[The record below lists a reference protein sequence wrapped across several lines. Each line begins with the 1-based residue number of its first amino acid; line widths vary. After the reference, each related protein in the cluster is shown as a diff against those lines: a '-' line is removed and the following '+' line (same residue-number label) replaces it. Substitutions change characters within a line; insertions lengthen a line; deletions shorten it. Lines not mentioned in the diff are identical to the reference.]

1 MKGLEIA
8 RAYYEQYGE
17 PMLREKFP
25 GLMPFVAAGLAG
37 SGSECWG
44 FDDEISRDHDFE
56 PGFCLF
62 LPGEDV
68 VDRRTAFELER
79 AYAALPKEFMGL
91 RRSLVAPVG
100 GPRHGVLRTAEFMTD
115 KVGKADGNLSLMEWL
130 YMPEFSLAEAVNGEI
145 FMDGYGEVTAI
156 RERLRRRP
164 EDVRLKKLAG
174 QLLLMGQ
181 SGQYNYRRCL
191 QHGETAAA
199 QLAAVE
205 FVKSTMA
212 AVFLLND
219 VYQPYYK
226 WCFRAMRALP
236 KLALTAELLE
246 YLLTTDNEPDTAEE
260 KSRVMEGIAADVI
273 GELREQ
279 GLLGEL
285 REQGLTGT
293 DVNRET
299 QGRGLTGAVGADLEK
314 CAYTVN
320 DRIGDAQI
328 RNMHILAAV

>member
-8 RAYYEQYGE
+8 RAYYEEYGE

-25 GLMPFVAAGLAG
+25 GLMPFIAAGLTG

-56 PGFCLF
+56 PGFSLF

-246 YLLTTDNEPDTAEE
+246 YLLTTDNEPNTAEE

-314 CAYTVN
+314 YAYMVN
-320 DRIGDAQI
+320 DMISDAQI

>member
-56 PGFCLF
+56 PGFSLF

-191 QHGETAAA
+191 QHGEAAAA

-314 CAYTVN
+314 YAYLVN
-320 DRIGDAQI
+320 DMISDARI

>member
-25 GLMPFVAAGLAG
+25 ELMPFIAAGLTG

-44 FDDEISRDHDFE
+44 FDDEVSRDHDFE

-79 AYAALPKEFMGL
+79 AYAALPKEFLGL
-91 RRSLVAPVG
+91 RRSLVSPVG
-100 GPRHGVLRTAEFMTD
+100 GARHGILRTAEFMRD

-130 YMPEFSLAEAVNGEI
+130 YMPDYILAEAVNGEI
-145 FMDGYGEVTAI
+145 FVDGYGEVTAI
-156 RERLRRRP
+156 RERLKRRP

-191 QHGETAAA
+191 RHGETGAA

-205 FVKSTMA
+205 FVRSSMA
-212 AVFLLND
+212 AVFLLNG

-226 WCFRAMRALP
+226 WSFRAMRALP

-246 YLLTTDNEPDTAEE
+246 YLLTTDNEADSAEE
-260 KSRVMEGIAADVI
+260 KYNVMEGIAADI
-273 GELREQ
+273 I
-279 GLLGEL
+279 GEL

-293 DVNRET
+293 DAGGEPRGN
-299 QGRGLTGAVGADLEK
+299 GLTGAVGEDLEK
-314 CAYTVN
+314 YAYLVN
-320 DRIGDAQI
+320 DRISDAQI
-328 RNMHILAAV
+328 RNLHVLAAV

>member
-56 PGFCLF
+56 PGFSLF

-246 YLLTTDNEPDTAEE
+246 YLLTTDNEPNTAEE

-314 CAYTVN
+314 YAYMVN
-320 DRIGDAQI
+320 DMISDARI

>member
-8 RAYYEQYGE
+8 RAYYEEYGE

-25 GLMPFVAAGLAG
+25 ELMPLIAAGLTG

-44 FDDEISRDHDFE
+44 FDDEVSRDHDFE

-68 VDRRTAFELER
+68 VDRKTAFALER
-79 AYAALPKEFMGL
+79 AYAALPREFMGL
-91 RRSLVAPVG
+91 KRSLVSPVG
-100 GPRHGVLRTAEFMTD
+100 GARHGVLRTAEFMKD
-115 KVGKADGNLSLMEWL
+115 KIGKADGNLSLMEWL
-130 YMPEFSLAEAVNGEI
+130 YMPDYVLAEAVNGEI

-156 RERLRRRP
+156 RERLKHRP

-191 QHGETAAA
+191 SHGETGAA

-205 FVKSTMA
+205 FVKSSMA
-212 AVFLLND
+212 AVFLLNG

-226 WCFRAMRALP
+226 WSFRAMRALP
-236 KLALTAELLE
+236 RLSLTAELLE
-246 YLLTTDNEPDTAEE
+246 YLLTTDNEADTAEE
-260 KSRVMEGIAADVI
+260 KYNVMEGIAADII
-273 GELREQ
+273 GELK
-279 GLLGEL
+279 
-285 REQGLTGT
+285 EQGLTGT
-293 DVNRET
+293 DAR
-299 QGRGLTGAVGADLEK
+299 D
-314 CAYTVN
+314 
-320 DRIGDAQI
+320 
-328 RNMHILAAV
+328 

>member
-17 PMLREKFP
+17 PMLRERFP

-285 REQGLTGT
+285 REQGLTG
-293 DVNRET
+293 
-299 QGRGLTGAVGADLEK
+299 AVGADLEK

>member
-17 PMLREKFP
+17 PMLRERFP

-56 PGFCLF
+56 PGFSLF

-314 CAYTVN
+314 YAYLVN
-320 DRIGDAQI
+320 DMISDARI

>member
-17 PMLREKFP
+17 PMLRERFP

-56 PGFCLF
+56 PGFSLF

-100 GPRHGVLRTAEFMTD
+100 GPRHGVLRTAEFMKD

-130 YMPEFSLAEAVNGEI
+130 YIPEFSLAEAVNGEI
-145 FMDGYGEVTAI
+145 FMDGYGEVIAI

-246 YLLTTDNEPDTAEE
+246 YLLTTDNEPNTAEE

-285 REQGLTGT
+285 MEQGLTGT

-299 QGRGLTGAVGADLEK
+299 QGRGVTGAVGADLEK
-314 CAYTVN
+314 YAYMVN
-320 DRIGDAQI
+320 DMISDARI

>member
-8 RAYYEQYGE
+8 RAYYEEYGE
-17 PMLREKFP
+17 PMLRERFP
-25 GLMPFVAAGLAG
+25 ALMPFIAAGLTG

-44 FDDEISRDHDFE
+44 FDDEVSRDHDFE

-91 RRSLVAPVG
+91 RRSLVSPVG
-100 GPRHGVLRTAEFMTD
+100 GARHGILRTAEFMRD

-130 YMPEFSLAEAVNGEI
+130 YMPDYILAEAVNGEI

-191 QHGETAAA
+191 QHGEAAAA

-285 REQGLTGT
+285 MEQGLTGT
-293 DVNRET
+293 EVNRET

-314 CAYTVN
+314 YAYMVN
-320 DRIGDAQI
+320 DMISDAQI